1 MKTIQ
6 TITVGHVV
14 LELPAGMPSKDIQQL
29 AGYLASLRR
38 VECHGL
44 WADEKYRN
52 VQFVEATG
60 PQIQLG
66 ELEVYEKVEAD
77 RLYAED
83 LAAREAKKTAAA

>member
-1 MKTIQ
+1 MNTIK
-6 TITVGHVV
+6 TITVGHVI

-38 VECHGL
+38 VESHGL
-44 WADEKYRN
+44 WADDKYRN
-52 VQFVEATG
+52 VQFVESSG
-60 PQIQLG
+60 PQVQVG

-83 LAAREAKKTAAA
+83 IAAREAKKVT

>member
-6 TITVGHVV
+6 TITIGHVI

-38 VECHGL
+38 VESHGL
-44 WADEKYRN
+44 WADDNYRN
-52 VQFVEATG
+52 IQYVEANG
-60 PQIQLG
+60 PQVQLG
-66 ELEVYEKVEAD
+66 ELEVYDKVEAD

-83 LAAREAKKTAAA
+83 KTAREAKKATA